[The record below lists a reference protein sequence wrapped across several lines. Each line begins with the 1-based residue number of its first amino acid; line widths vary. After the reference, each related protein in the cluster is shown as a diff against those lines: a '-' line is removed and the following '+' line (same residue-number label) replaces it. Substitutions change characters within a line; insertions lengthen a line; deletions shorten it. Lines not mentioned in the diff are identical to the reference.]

1 LSVRVLILLRLPVIC
16 LSKNLITMVLD
27 NCVINENISQ
37 TTFAAELETNMRN
50 IYTLLFA
57 LIIVS
62 VASAQEDTT
71 QARDLSEV
79 VITGQYK
86 PQSVKKSVY
95 QVRTITKERI
105 QQQGASKL
113 QDVLNTELNIRF
125 SQDPA
130 TGGSDISMLGLSG
143 QNVKILVDGLPM
155 VGRQGTSN
163 EININQ
169 IDVNT
174 IERIEIIEGP
184 MSVVYGADAL
194 AGVINI
200 ITKKAGTKGFSVTA
214 RIQEETIGKEYGI
227 KQGIHNQ
234 YAGLSW
240 KNKKWELG
248 GGIGYN
254 YFGGWKDTALDREL
268 VWHLKDQITGNAFI
282 GFATSKFNIR
292 YRFDGLDEI
301 IYNPGNFTQRQEDA
315 DDTLAF
321 DQEYLS
327 QRLMQQLQASYFV
340 NSGLSFQAQASYSDY
355 SRQVFSTQVSKKT
368 GRANLNPSEASQ
380 SLVEFTGF
388 TFRGTAQVKF
398 SPYVSLQP
406 GVDINLETG
415 KGERMK
421 TGTNEVN
428 DYAFFI
434 TSEFTPTSRI
444 NIRPGLR
451 FIKNSIYDAPPLI
464 PSINTKFVLSKEL
477 DLRLAYARGFR
488 SPSLRELYFNFF
500 DANHQII
507 GNPDLQAE
515 TSNSFTGSLSWK
527 KNNPHNVKLSAVL
540 SGFYNDIE
548 NMIDY
553 ALSPS
558 DPNVFVYMN
567 VDKFKSR
574 GASLTGNL
582 GYKAITASLGVGY
595 TGRYN
600 SFTELDK
607 SLPSFKW
614 SPEINSTIGYNFSKI
629 GLTANLFYK
638 FIGKLPYYQLVTV
651 NGQDEIRLSQNNS
664 YNLADLTL
672 NKKLFRYFTINAGIK
687 NLFDVDFVN
696 SSAAGG
702 STHTTSGAR
711 AIAYG
716 RSYFAGLVFNWE
728 KNKK

>member
-1 LSVRVLILLRLPVIC
+1 
-16 LSKNLITMVLD
+16 
-27 NCVINENISQ
+27 
-37 TTFAAELETNMRN
+37 MRN
-50 IYTLLFA
+50 IYTLFLSL
-57 LIIVS
+57 LIIS
-62 VASAQEDTT
+62 TAFAQEDTT
-71 QARDLSEV
+71 RARELSEV

-86 PQSVKKSVY
+86 PQSLKKSVY
-95 QVRTITKERI
+95 QIRTITKERI

-174 IERIEIIEGP
+174 IERIEIVEGP

-200 ITKKAGTKGFSVTA
+200 ITKKAGATGFSVTA
-214 RIQEETIGKEYGI
+214 RVQEETIGKEYGI

-240 KNKKWELG
+240 RNKKWEIG
-248 GGIGYN
+248 GGVGYN
-254 YFGGWKDTALDREL
+254 YFGGWKDTAIDREL
-268 VWHLKDQITGNAFI
+268 AWHLKDQITANGFI
-282 GFATSKFNIR
+282 GFTTGKFNIR

-301 IYNPGNFTQRQEDA
+301 IYNPGNFTQRQQDA
-315 DDTLAF
+315 DDTLAY
-321 DQEYLS
+321 DQEYIS

-340 NSGLSFQAQASYSDY
+340 NSDLSFQAQASYSDY

-368 GRANLNPSEASQ
+368 GRTNLNPSVSSQ
-380 SLVEFTGF
+380 SLIEFKGF
-388 TFRGTAQVKF
+388 TFRGTAQYKL
-398 SPYVSLQP
+398 SSYVSLQP
-406 GVDINLETG
+406 GVDINLESG
-415 KGERMK
+415 EGERLK
-421 TGTNEVN
+421 DGNNKVD

-434 TSEFTPTSRI
+434 TSEITPNSKI

-464 PSINTKFVLSKEL
+464 PSINTKFVLSKDI

-500 DANHQII
+500 DANHQIL
-507 GNPDLQAE
+507 GNPDLEAE

-527 KNNPHNVKLSAVL
+527 KNNPNNVNFTATL
-540 SGFYNDIE
+540 SGFYNDID
-548 NMIDY
+548 NMIDF
-553 ALSPS
+553 AISPNN
-558 DPNVFVYMN
+558 PNVFIYLN
-567 VDKFKSR
+567 IEKFKSR
-574 GASLTGNL
+574 GGTLTGTVA
-582 GYKAITASLGVGY
+582 YKGLTASAGLGY

-600 SFTELDK
+600 SFTEQDK

-614 SPEINSTIGYNFSKI
+614 SPEVNSVIGYNFSKI
-629 GLTANLFYK
+629 GLGANLFYK
-638 FIGKLPYYQLVTV
+638 FVGKLPYYQLTTV
-651 NGQDEIRLSQNNS
+651 GGQNVIALAQNNG
-664 YNLADLTL
+664 YHLADLTL
-672 NKKLFRYFTINAGIK
+672 NKKLFKYFTINAGVK
-687 NLFDVDFVN
+687 NLFDVSFVN
-696 SSAAGG
+696 SSSSSGG
-702 STHTTSGAR
+702 THTSTGAR

-716 RSYFAGLVFNWE
+716 RSFFAGLAFNWE